1 MLKRVL
7 VRELIE
13 DGDSLLT
20 ELRRRA
26 FPVAAAFWVDTP
38 ESDYWRLVIA
48 TDIVDKEG
56 PDVAYRALRD
66 ALNTVQPQDL
76 ALDDIYAVSPK
87 GDDYRGYLS
96 VLRDGGRLRAGS
108 ASGRAPRVVFEDSY
122 VYQVSQ

>member
-13 DGDSLLT
+13 DGGRLLT

-48 TDIVDKEG
+48 TSVADKQG
-56 PDVAYRALRD
+56 PDVAYRSLRD
-66 ALNTVQPQDL
+66 ALKTIEPQDL
-76 ALDDIYAVSPK
+76 ALDDIFVVSPK

-96 VLRDGGRLRAGS
+96 VLRGGGRLGAGN
-108 ASGRAPRVVFEDSY
+108 ASGKLPRVVFEDSY
-122 VYQVSQ
+122 VYQVSR